1 MKRGL
6 YDTIDLVLTGLF
18 ALVVMPLLGVMLL
31 VSTPTWYVLRLMGR
45 ARKWLAIQSRRNRD
59 AAK

>member
-1 MKRGL
+1 MKRAL
-6 YDTIDLVLTGLF
+6 YDTMDLVLTGLF
-18 ALVVMPLLGVMLL
+18 ALVIMPLLGVMLL

-45 ARKWLAIQSRRNRD
+45 TRKLLATQSRRNRD